1 MSPGRLV
8 TVAVA
13 VLVTALS
20 VWLVVRTGLLAEAL
34 PVLRGA
40 SIPPILAA
48 LAITALIQWLRAWR
62 FQLLLDG
69 RPGAPSRGML
79 RAACLHLA
87 LNLYLPMRLGE
98 LSFPFLARRLAGTPL
113 LPATGALIAARLLDL
128 GALIAVLAPAAAWV
142 LRERLGAWALLA
154 VPVPLL
160 AIGMVWGVAHLG
172 DRLAH
177 HLARYRSLAQ
187 KLAPVRVQL
196 RAAIRR
202 HVFGRV
208 VLASLGI
215 WLCHGTIAWLAI
227 TALGLGSTWPEGLFV
242 GLAANA
248 AFALP
253 IGGVAGV
260 GPVQAAYAWA
270 LHLTGTG
277 LPEAI
282 AAAIATHGILLAGAA
297 LQGGLAAVGRWRAPG
312 FPFPAEASSM
322 PGTERPADRPS

>member
-1 MSPGRLV
+1 MSAGRLA
-8 TVAVA
+8 TLAVA
-13 VLVTALS
+13 LLVTGLS
-20 VWLVVRTGLLAEAL
+20 VWWVVRSGLLAEAL
-34 PVLRGA
+34 PVLRRA
-40 SIPPILAA
+40 AIAPLVAA
-48 LAITALIQWLRAWR
+48 LAVTALIQWLRAWR

-69 RPGAPSRGML
+69 RPGAPSRAML

-113 LPATGALIAARLLDL
+113 LSATGALVAARLLDL
-128 GALIAVLAPAAAWV
+128 GALLAVLVPAAAWV

-154 VPVPLL
+154 VPVSLL
-160 AIGMVWGVAHLG
+160 AIGMVWAIAHLG

-177 HLARYRSLAQ
+177 QLARYRALAQ

-196 RAAIRR
+196 RAAVRR
-202 HVFGRV
+202 HLFGRV
-208 VLASLGI
+208 VLASVGI

-227 TALGLGSTWPEGLFV
+227 TALGLRAVWSDGVFA

-270 LHLTGTG
+270 LHLTGEG

-282 AAAIATHGILLAGAA
+282 AAAILTHAVLLLGAA
-297 LQGGLAAVGRWRAPG
+297 LQGGLAALGSWRAPA
-312 FPFPAEASSM
+312 FPFSSEASSM
-322 PGTERPADRPS
+322 PVTERPADRPS

>member
-1 MSPGRLV
+1 MSLGRLL
-8 TVAVA
+8 TLCVA
-13 VLVTALS
+13 VLVTLVS
-20 VWLVVRTGLLAEAL
+20 VWLVIRSGLLAEAL
-34 PVLRGA
+34 PALRAA
-40 SIPPILAA
+40 SLPPLLAA
-48 LAITALIQWLRAWR
+48 LVVTAMIQWLRAWR

-69 RPGAPSRGML
+69 RPGMPSRAML

-128 GALIAVLAPAAAWV
+128 GALLAVLVPASAWV
-142 LRERLGAWALLA
+142 LRERLGGWALLA

-160 AIGMVWGVAHLG
+160 AIGMVWGIAHLG

-187 KLAPVRVQL
+187 KLAPVRAQL
-196 RAAIRR
+196 RAAARR
-202 HVFGRV
+202 HLFGRV

-227 TALGLGSTWPEGLFV
+227 KALGLGSSWPQGLFA

-270 LHLTGTG
+270 LHLTGIG

-282 AAAIATHGILLAGAA
+282 AAAIATHATLLLGAA
-297 LQGGLAAVGRWRAPG
+297 LQGGLAALGSWRAPG

-322 PGTERPADRPS
+322 SGTECPADRPR